1 MLVLSQG
8 GPALKILI
16 LQHIACEP
24 PGVYEDILVER
35 GIAIHRVEI
44 DAGQQLPDWQGADA
58 ILAMGGPMSVN
69 DEDTLPWLSAEKRWV
84 RQAVLAGKPFWG
96 VCLGA
101 QLLAASLGARV
112 YGGSMPEIG
121 IMPVYLTA
129 EAQNDVVFSGIPRE
143 LLTFQ
148 WHGET
153 FDLPAGAVLL
163 ASSPAYPNQAFR
175 WKENAYG
182 VQFHVEVSAEMAE
195 QWPQVPDYAAGLER
209 ALGAGAAR
217 KVVGD
222 VLHEQETLHSYARR
236 MFENWLKACCG
247 EVKTRFVPGTSL

>member
-1 MLVLSQG
+1 MLVLSQRG
-8 GPALKILI
+8 QPLNILI

-24 PGVYEDILVER
+24 AGIYEDILVEK
-35 GIAIHRVEI
+35 GAQIHRVEI
-44 DAGQQLPDWQGADA
+44 DAGQQLPDWRGVDA

-69 DEDTLPWLSAEKRWV
+69 DDDTLPWLSAEKRWV
-84 RQAVLAGKPFWG
+84 SEAVHAGRPFWG

-112 YGGSMPEIG
+112 YSGAKPEIG

-129 EAQNDVVFSGIPRE
+129 QAQNDAVFSGIPRE

-163 ASSPAYPNQAFR
+163 AGSPSYPNQAFR
-175 WKENAYG
+175 WKEKAYG
-182 VQFHVEVSAEMAE
+182 VQFHLEISAEMAE
-195 QWPQVPDYAAGLER
+195 QWSQVPDYAAALER
-209 ALGAGAAR
+209 SLGAGAAS
-217 KVVGD
+217 KVVRD
-222 VLHEQETLHSYARR
+222 VLRVKKTLHSHARR
-236 MFENWLKACCG
+236 MFENWLKAC
-247 EVKTRFVPGTSL
+247 EIA